1 MIPQNNRDTQ
11 LLLKSE
17 LADRKKKK
25 KQSEIKATLVIST
38 EV

>member
-1 MIPQNNRDTQ
+1 MIPQNNQDTQ

-25 KQSEIKATLVIST
+25 QSELKATLVIST